1 MMKTKKHISPTP
13 AKPAAWL
20 KVMLAVFFVAGFLM
34 GGLPVAEAQSS
45 ATVTSRVMKE
55 GSSLN
60 LARLQAQIS
69 NVRQVSQAQE
79 PPMDQ
84 LDAEI
89 AAYRAGP
96 KAQLNSD
103 VSATQTTLDAAEQD
117 VDDTETILSTV
128 KPHARQTPSTCGG
141 GEVLS
146 FDTDANSGS
155 GAWLC
160 TDESD
165 PNAGPHAAVGLT
177 PPVCA
182 AGNGTAGNPGG
193 KLIWNGS
200 QWRCLTDSAINTGLV
215 GPQGAAGADGP
226 AGDPGTS
233 IWTQTGSHIYYSAN
247 YVGIGTATP
256 TYWLHVVGNTRITG
270 NADVGGSIKLG
281 NSSTCNSTY
290 HGALR
295 YNTSTDEFL
304 ICQNNNTWGVV
315 DLGGMGDCGSSDCAL
330 PWGGIIANGSSV
342 TAYQQSSVPYG
353 SSCSS
358 QTRTCSSGTL
368 SGSYTKESCS
378 TLPAADCGTP
388 WGGLVPHGG
397 STIAYQAASV
407 AYGASCTSQT
417 RSCFNGALSGG
428 YQYETCT
435 PEAAP
440 STCALPWG
448 GSLAHGSSVTAY
460 QNSDVPYGS
469 SCVSQTRTCTDGSLS
484 GSYTN
489 ANCNVASPNPCSL
502 PWGGSIAHG
511 NTVTAYAANSVGCGS
526 SCSSQ
531 TRTCSNGS
539 LSGSYAYQN
548 CSVSSCNNC
557 TLDGVTVNHGSS
569 RTFYTSTSVACG
581 STCSGGTRT
590 CSNGAMSGSTSYNRA
605 NCSVASCA
613 NCTLDGVTVNHG
625 SSRAFYQTSRACGQA
640 CTAIDQTRSCT
651 NGTLSGTSSYS
662 KASCPAENCTCT
674 PTTATSF
681 SNVSGE
687 YAYGGGTYFGPSIS
701 AATCKTFCENEKA
714 TVCLHAADNGYCYAF
729 YSGSSTLDASST
741 TYTSKWTCPGG
752 TNNAKKC
759 SYFNGTGTEA
769 VPHGASRNPVCGI
782 CTATPGGSQTCSNA
796 TWPTLGQYTPGWN
809 SCSTCKV
816 ICTELHA
823 QGLLSD
829 EIYKADQL
837 YGRTIS
843 SPAAMKVYSLWGVP
857 TAQLM
862 SKSPL
867 VTAIVRPLATAW
879 AEHMAYEMGV
889 TEDDNLLGR
898 MLRMTFLPLHE
909 ALGAVFYPELNE
921 APSAE
926 KPGMPSEAIPVA
938 TLPGLKK

>member
-502 PWGGSIAHG
+502 PWGGSINH
-511 NTVTAYAANSVGCGS
+511 NQSTTAYQSSSVACGG
-526 SCSSQ
+526 SCTSQ
-531 TRTCSNGS
+531 TRTCNDGSLSGSYSNASCSVAACASCSLPWGGSISHNQSVTAYQSSSVSCGNSCNSQTRTCNNGS
-539 LSGSYAYQN
+539 LSGSYGNSSCSVAACGCTLPWGGSISNGQSVTAYQTSSVSCGSSCNSQTRTCSGTTLSGSYTNQN
-548 CSVSSCNNC
+548 CSVGACASCTAPNGQSMSHGSCITKYSRSSTDRCGGMCESCNMIKMNFCCNNGTVSNTSQWSSYNATSC
-557 TLDGVTVNHGSS
+557 TE
-569 RTFYTSTSVACG
+569 
-581 STCSGGTRT
+581 TCS
-590 CSNGAMSGSTSYNRA
+590 SG
-605 NCSVASCA
+605 
-613 NCTLDGVTVNHG
+613 L
-625 SSRAFYQTSRACGQA
+625 
-640 CTAIDQTRSCT
+640 
-651 NGTLSGTSSYS
+651 
-662 KASCPAENCTCT
+662 E
-674 PTTATSF
+674 
-681 SNVSGE
+681 
-687 YAYGGGTYFGPSIS
+687 
-701 AATCKTFCENEKA
+701 
-714 TVCLHAADNGYCYAF
+714 CY
-729 YSGSSTLDASST
+729 
-741 TYTSKWTCPGG
+741 
-752 TNNAKKC
+752 
-759 SYFNGTGTEA
+759 
-769 VPHGASRNPVCGI
+769 
-782 CTATPGGSQTCSNA
+782 
-796 TWPTLGQYTPGWN
+796 
-809 SCSTCKV
+809 
-816 ICTELHA
+816 
-823 QGLLSD
+823 
-829 EIYKADQL
+829 
-837 YGRTIS
+837 
-843 SPAAMKVYSLWGVP
+843 
-857 TAQLM
+857 
-862 SKSPL
+862 
-867 VTAIVRPLATAW
+867 
-879 AEHMAYEMGV
+879 
-889 TEDDNLLGR
+889 
-898 MLRMTFLPLHE
+898 
-909 ALGAVFYPELNE
+909 
-921 APSAE
+921 
-926 KPGMPSEAIPVA
+926 
-938 TLPGLKK
+938 